1 MDHSDTMMTDE
12 QGSYFSVWLVPIED
26 AIEVPFVRS
35 IIMQAAIN
43 PKFRLNCLLCE
54 KNASIAYGM
63 TPYVVIGYNET
74 PGETNFLTCICER
87 CGDGRSVDDLRPRV
101 FDRIRET
108 IMPDAKLVG
117 LVPAGHA

>member
-1 MDHSDTMMTDE
+1 ME
-12 QGSYFSVWLVPIED
+12 ENSYFSVFLVPTEE
-26 AIEVPFVRS
+26 AIEVDFIRS
-35 IIMQAAIN
+35 IVIQACTD
-43 PKFRLNCLLCE
+43 PHFRLNCLLCE
-54 KNASIAYGM
+54 KKAAIAYGM

-101 FDRIRET
+101 FDRIRAT

-117 LVPAGHA
+117 LIPAGHA